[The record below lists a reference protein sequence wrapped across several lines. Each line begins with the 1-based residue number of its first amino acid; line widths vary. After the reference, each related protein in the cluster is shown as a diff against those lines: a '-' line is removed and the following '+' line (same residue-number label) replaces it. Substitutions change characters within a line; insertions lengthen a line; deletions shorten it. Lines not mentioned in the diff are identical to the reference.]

1 VKKRFFVGLIAL
13 LVAVPAIPTGAT
25 ERGGRQPDFTVFE
38 SGGVQDDT
46 LESVQ
51 RIAGL
56 VGARFGVVHAGT
68 IRLMGVSRD
77 GRPVQVFREGYG
89 VPVSTLVM
97 NPVEVGPL
105 LDSRLWAELAPEGA
119 VIMSERS
126 AALRGAMVGDE
137 VELEGWNGRML
148 SFEISAVLPDEVLD
162 WYELVLHP
170 SVAEALDLERP
181 SRLMV
186 WDGVAGELTDM
197 LLGAVASKPTVAL
210 RRPFDI
216 RDTTDSTL
224 STIAQ
229 KERFGE
235 FSFRRS
241 ANGDFIVID
250 PEWVDSNIVWV
261 DFPETGAFRCHR
273 AVVPYLRS
281 AMDEL
286 RRLGLSEE
294 ISFSDF
300 QAAGGC
306 YVPRLMRGGDKGF
319 AISRHAWGTAI
330 DLNPST
336 NRYGEEG
343 SLSEEFGQVLRR
355 WGFAWGAGW
364 TVPDVMHF
372 EWTRIPADPERHTC
386 APVRIVRSANGPIE
400 FLERPAVPC

>member
-1 VKKRFFVGLIAL
+1 MRRWSLVGLIAV
-13 LVAVPAIPTGAT
+13 LVAIPVVPAAA
-25 ERGGRQPDFTVFE
+25 EVGGRTPDFTVFE

-46 LESVQ
+46 LEGVQ
-51 RIAGL
+51 RIADQ
-56 VGARFGVVHAGT
+56 VGARLAVVHSGT
-68 IRLMGVSRD
+68 IRLMGVSRN
-77 GRPVQVFREGYG
+77 GRSVQAFQTGYG

-97 NPVEVGPL
+97 DPIEMGPL
-105 LDSRLWAELAPEGA
+105 LDSRLRSVLSVDGA

-126 AALRGAMVGDE
+126 AALRGAMVGDD
-137 VELEGWNGRML
+137 VVLEGWNGRVV
-148 SFEISAVLPDEVLD
+148 SFQISAILPDDVLD

-170 SVAEALDLERP
+170 TVAVSLDLERP

-186 WDGVAGELTDM
+186 WDGVADALTGM
-197 LLGAVASKPTVAL
+197 LLGAVATKPTVAL
-210 RRPFDI
+210 RTPHDV

-241 ANGDFIVID
+241 SNGDFIVID
-250 PEWVDSNIVWV
+250 REWVDTNIVWV

-286 RRLGLSEE
+286 RRLGLSAE
-294 ISFSDF
+294 IGLSDF

-319 AISRHAWGTAI
+319 ALSRHAWGTAI
-330 DLNPST
+330 DFNPST
-336 NRYGEEG
+336 NRYGEKG
-343 SLSEEFGQVLRR
+343 SLSNEFGQVLRR

-372 EWTRIPADPERHTC
+372 EWKQIPSDPERHTC
-386 APVRIVRSANGPIE
+386 APVRIVRSPNGAIE
-400 FLERPAVPC
+400 FFDRPTAPC